1 MRADQYEAMAREFPA
16 VRHDQTLLTLQP
28 TGCARD
34 LEQLPVIREKRA
46 REHRILYGHAK
57 AKRKASTTLDLGC

>member
-16 VRHDQTLLTLQP
+16 VRHDQALLTLQP

-46 REHRILYGHAK
+46 R
-57 AKRKASTTLDLGC
+57 ASHPLRARQSEAEGVNNA